1 MTLPSEVDDGT
12 PAAVSTVNLITQ
24 TITMGDGAGSV
35 NEVVSASG
43 TDIALPSEPVTGTM
57 NLYKNG
63 QLLTPGVDYTQVG
76 TAVTLLVAAVSD
88 DVYVAS
94 FLSIS
99 P

>member
-1 MTLPSEVDDGT
+1 MTLPSEVDDST
-12 PAAVSTVNLITQ
+12 AVSVQ
-24 TITMGDGAGSV
+24 TINQISQTVTMGDGAGAV

-43 TDIALPSEPVTGTM
+43 SDIALPSEPVTGTL

-76 TAVTLLVAAVSD
+76 TAVGLLVAAVAD

-94 FLSIS
+94 FLSVAV
-99 P
+99 